1 MLPNVKTIFKKYLP
15 VWHSNQDMLQLFPE
29 NPVDVKYKGIKNLK
43 ELISSFLFPNAIKEI
58 IVQLKSVAEDVTFV
72 KLF

>member
-1 MLPNVKTIFKKYLP
+1 
-15 VWHSNQDMLQLFPE
+15 MLQLFPE

-43 ELISSFLFPNAIKEI
+43 ELISSSLFPNAIKEI